1 MTTTASDN
9 GINTRIAKRLAR
21 NIGDRKFSL
30 WFDQSA
36 RLEYH
41 DHDNTLRVAVPS
53 SFAANGIKRQFEQH
67 LRHAATEE
75 LGQDVGLDLEIDP
88 KRFDKPLESPAT
100 AKRPS
105 GPAQAGSVGRPRFSE
120 TGVRPQSKHTPTF
133 RHRKLEDFIV
143 GPCNEL
149 AYAAARRVIQ
159 EDASHA
165 HPLFIH
171 GGCGLGKTHLLQGIC
186 AALLE
191 RAAAEGRTPRVRY
204 TTGEQFTNEYIT
216 AIRTNK
222 LDAFRRSIRMLDL
235 LAVDDV
241 HFLAT
246 REKTQQE
253 FLHCFDRIEL
263 GGARVVLASDNHP
276 KLIKQFSEALVSRCV
291 RGLVVQVQPPCA
303 ETKRLLVEALAE
315 RRGLLLQ
322 PTVAE
327 AIVDQLQSI
336 EGLARGAS
344 AGGGSVREI
353 EGLLTKLHALSTL
366 PGGGVNGSSSSGV
379 VGHALLHRL
388 FDHDT
393 TAPRRKPVR
402 FETVMDAVTAELA
415 VTPSQVMGRSRHRQI
430 VLARSLVIYLT
441 RDLTSMSYPEIARAM
456 GRCNHSTIITAC
468 QRMKRQIDTN
478 EPMLLQ
484 GQPTQITP
492 KVLSDRLRR
501 AVLKAEG

>member
-9 GINTRIAKRLAR
+9 GINARIAKRLAR
-21 NIGDRKFSL
+21 DIGDRKYNL

-41 DHDNTLRVAVPS
+41 QDDRTLRVAVPS
-53 SFAANGIKRQFEQH
+53 SFAANGIKRQFEKH

-75 LGQDVGLDLEIDP
+75 LGQDVALDLEIDP
-88 KRFDKPLESPAT
+88 DRFDQ
-100 AKRPS
+100 
-105 GPAQAGSVGRPRFSE
+105 PAQARARSTSTVGSAEAGPAGRTRFRGS
-120 TGVRPQSKHTPTF
+120 GKQAPSRKDPAF
-133 RHRKLEDFIV
+133 RHRKLDDFVV

-149 AYAAARRVIQ
+149 AHAAARRITQ

-186 AALLE
+186 AAMLE
-191 RAAAEGRTPRVRY
+191 RAKAEGRTPRVRY

-216 AIRTNK
+216 AIRSNK

-263 GGARVVLASDNHP
+263 GGARVALASDNHP
-276 KLIKQFSEALVSRCV
+276 RLIKQFSEALVSRCV

-303 ETKRLLVEALAE
+303 ETKLKLVNTLAQ
-315 RRGLLLQ
+315 RRGLVLG

-327 AIVDQLQSI
+327 AIVERLDGM
-336 EGLARGAS
+336 EGS
-344 AGGGSVREI
+344 VGSVREI
-353 EGLLTKLHALSTL
+353 EGLLTKLHALSSL
-366 PGGGVNGSSSSGV
+366 PAGGGKPSAKGV

-388 FDHDT
+388 FDHD
-393 TAPRRKPVR
+393 AVPPRRKPVR
-402 FETVMDAVTAELA
+402 FDAVLATVTAELA

-441 RDLTSMSYPEIARAM
+441 RELTSMSYPEIARAM
-456 GRCNHSTIITAC
+456 GRNNHSTVITAC
-468 QRMKRQIDTN
+468 QRMKRQIEVN

-484 GQPTQITP
+484 GQPTQVTP

-501 AVLKAEG
+501 EVLKAGG